1 MIWIFFIALFL
12 VTIIGGLIP
21 IYLTLN
27 KEWNN
32 YLLAFSGAILLGI
45 TFMHLL
51 PETFADLH
59 FTAGIYILIGFFLQL
74 FLQKFSHGLEHGHV
88 HTHDHSHAISLGPIL
103 LGLSVHAFM
112 EGIPLGYNFSQS
124 NTIPSLFLGIM
135 AHKAPEALTL
145 MSVVATLSISKNKK
159 IATLLQFALITPIAG
174 LLAMHFG
181 KNYSFINQVLTHIVP
196 IVIGAFIHISTTIF
210 FESGTTHHDLG
221 WKKIVAI
228 VLGLALSLV
237 TMLGT

>member
-12 VTIIGGLIP
+12 VTIFGGLLP
-21 IYLTLN
+21 IYLKLN
-27 KEWNN
+27 NDWNN

-51 PETFADLH
+51 PETFTDLK
-59 FTAGIYILIGFFLQL
+59 FKAGIYVLIGFFLQL
-74 FLQKFSHGLEHGHV
+74 FLQKYSHGLEHGHA
-88 HTHDHSHAISLGPIL
+88 HIHHHENSLTLAPII
-103 LGLSVHAFM
+103 LGLSIHAFM

-124 NTIPSLFLGIM
+124 NTIPSLFLGVM

-145 MSVVATLSISKNKK
+145 MSVVTTLQISKSKK

-174 LLAMHFG
+174 LLAIYFG
-181 KNYSFINQVLTHIVP
+181 KNFSFINQVITHLVP

-210 FESGTTHHDLG
+210 FESGTKHHDLDA
-221 WKKIVAI
+221 KKIIAI
-228 VLGLALSLV
+228 VCGLALSLV
-237 TMLGT
+237 TMLY